1 MKPNLYHIL
10 FSFLALFLTQTALFA
25 QDAPDY
31 NHPNSYEHDASTYT
45 YSDSEVKNASPVKN
59 NAVTTARD
67 SVAATRA
74 VQRVRPVQPEGTGT
88 KGEGT
93 KQPQAPAQQQPA
105 AAGQGNSEDDS
116 ILSFN
121 FLYYIIQK
129 FKMQDIIE

>member
-10 FSFLALFLTQTALFA
+10 FSFLALFLAQTAVFA

-31 NHPNSYEHDASTYT
+31 SHPNSYEHDASTYT
-45 YSDSEVKNASPVKN
+45 YSDSDSKAVSPSKSNAT
-59 NAVTTARD
+59 TTARD
-67 SVAATRA
+67 SLAARPGP
-74 VQRVRPVQPEGTGT
+74 RVRPASQEAVKEGA
-88 KGEGT
+88 
-93 KQPQAPAQQQPA
+93 KQPPAQQPVNG
-105 AAGQGNSEDDS
+105 GQGNSGDDS

>member
-10 FSFLALFLTQTALFA
+10 FSFLALFLAQTAVFA

-45 YSDSEVKNASPVKN
+45 YSDSDSKAVSPSKSN
-59 NAVTTARD
+59 STTTVRD
-67 SVAATRA
+67 SLAARP
-74 VQRVRPVQPEGTGT
+74 VPRVRPASQEAVKEGA
-88 KGEGT
+88 
-93 KQPQAPAQQQPA
+93 KQPQPPAQQQPVNG
-105 AAGQGNSEDDS
+105 GQGNSGDDS

>member
-10 FSFLALFLTQTALFA
+10 FSFLALFLTQTALYA

-45 YSDSEVKNASPVKN
+45 YSDSEAKTVSSSKTNTA
-59 NAVTTARD
+59 TTARD
-67 SVAATRA
+67 SVAAHA
-74 VQRVRPVQPEGTGT
+74 MQRVRPALPEATGT
-88 KGEGT
+88 KGEAA
-93 KQPQAPAQQQPA
+93 KQPQAPAQQPA
-105 AAGQGNSEDDS
+105 AAGQGNAEDDS